1 VGDRGGGKPPPCGPP
16 PLLAV
21 AHSHHGPVHGEIS
34 EKPRTRRPT
43 SSTPD
48 TAALL
53 IYARA
58 RTPPGAGRG
67 RSAEGAGGVGV
78 AGEGRMSASAGRGA
92 GKGCRREVRW
102 LECGRQG
109 RGNKFPL
116 PVSLSPSGDIHHGP
130 VHGEILEK
138 SRARLPTGS
147 TPGTAAP
154 LIYARALPTP
164 PIGAGEERRRR
175 GWGGGAGRSAW
186 VSLRRHG
193 AGRGCRQKHMG
204 ILCRRRGRGG
214 GCRQKDMGILC
225 RRRGRRGAAGR
236 ERMG

>member
-1 VGDRGGGKPPPCGPP
+1 MQYLHRYRFTFSMRSHSLKGNHPHNRGGDGERRSSLIRLGVDPPPGGSTTARSMVVNPGGTGHCLLLNIVTHAPAPLERGWGSGSVGDRGGGKPPPCGPP

-43 SSTPD
+43 GSTPD

-138 SRARLPTGS
+138 SRARL
-147 TPGTAAP
+147 
-154 LIYARALPTP
+154 LP
-164 PIGAGEERRRR
+164 
-175 GWGGGAGRSAW
+175 
-186 VSLRRHG
+186 
-193 AGRGCRQKHMG
+193 
-204 ILCRRRGRGG
+204 
-214 GCRQKDMGILC
+214 
-225 RRRGRRGAAGR
+225 
-236 ERMG
+236 